1 VHIDYFKNIR
11 ELVLN
16 NLPSLKKLNCSHNS
30 FAEVKFTNAGEKL
43 EHLDLSSNNF
53 SQDLSFLSH
62 LVNLENLDLRRNNF
76 AGSLEYLKGM
86 SKLKKL
92 VISDTDLDSGLE
104 YLPDN
109 IEYFYCSSS
118 RGKNTK
124 SQNIYNLF
132 AKEEITVEI
141 E

>member
-1 VHIDYFKNIR
+1 M
-11 ELVLN
+11 
-16 NLPSLKKLNCSHNS
+16 
-30 FAEVKFTNAGEKL
+30 
-43 EHLDLSSNNF
+43 
-53 SQDLSFLSH
+53 
-62 LVNLENLDLRRNNF
+62 NLENLDLRRNNF

-132 AKEEITVEI
+132 AKKEIIVEEEWDGKIKGFSQKFQA
-141 E
+141 

>member
-1 VHIDYFKNIR
+1 MLEK
-11 ELVLN
+11 
-16 NLPSLKKLNCSHNS
+16 
-30 FAEVKFTNAGEKL
+30 KL

-86 SKLKKL
+86 NKLEKL
-92 VISDTDLDSGLE
+92 VVSDTDLDSGLE

-109 IEYFYCSSS
+109 IEYFYCSSN